1 MSSRKKAGWGR
12 GGGRAKQ
19 TDFLNPGWE
28 PKASPSP
35 KPSGRGPWSSGA
47 SQATDPPGSQSPGL
61 PAFPPPP
68 WPFLP
73 AAAGAPCVG
82 RPSGPTVLGTRGTG
96 DSRGR
101 SRGAAGPATGHVR
114 GFVTFLRLAPPGRP
128 ETHVAGASWCH
139 HTGTRWGWAGV
150 WQVKGAGTEEA
161 PGKDGGVYA
170 CGLKTNHEAGPRV
183 PLLANTQPCQ
193 ATFSV
198 LYVRTRSIQTSTQP
212 YQVGPM
218 SAPFRRRG
226 RRPGRE
232 K

>member
-1 MSSRKKAGWGR
+1 MGA
-12 GGGRAKQ
+12 GGRAGKANRLSEPWVGAQSQPLTQ
-19 TDFLNPGWE
+19 TIRPGTLE
-28 PKASPSP
+28 L
-35 KPSGRGPWSSGA
+35 WSLPGHG
-47 SQATDPPGSQSPGL
+47 PPGSQSPAL

-82 RPSGPTVLGTRGTG
+82 RPGGPTVLGTRGTG

-161 PGKDGGVYA
+161 PGRDGGVYA